1 MAQPQAGKSH
11 IQPAHPPLRSHQ
23 EAPKR
28 RWGRTSCPR
37 RSRGQQ
43 RWRTPAQLCQ
53 QSCGRNRDKTLEPES
68 GSPTIGT
75 QTTPYCPLFSATHP
89 SCSVPRPQSCSSA
102 GPRCSPTTLCV
113 SSMVLWQYRATYCAA
128 AAPSG
133 VGHHSMAQ
141 MGPPTKKAAS
151 RRSSWGCRE
160 LNLWRGGGQ
169 GTRQPGL
176 HVAGP
181 HDRPLTCSICIKRRH
196 PQGPP
201 AGRRRAETSPP
212 PAGMGQLRWGGTSV
226 KSVILSLTGGDLR
239 MPQPPPSTV
248 SPHAAPPLPALPTV
262 PFRQM
267 HPVVCQGD
275 PVREFPL
282 RVHLL
287 PPAGDATDI
296 STDSAGPSSRVP
308 PHVWPPGG
316 TARMQG
322 RPHAAQMSHGPPPP
336 LTGCR

>member
-1 MAQPQAGKSH
+1 MQPHHAVRLLHGSVAVQSH
-11 IQPAHPPLRSHQ
+11 VLR
-23 EAPKR
+23 
-28 RWGRTSCPR
+28 GRC
-37 RSRGQQ
+37 
-43 RWRTPAQLCQ
+43 
-53 QSCGRNRDKTLEPES
+53 TL
-68 GSPTIGT
+68 
-75 QTTPYCPLFSATHP
+75 
-89 SCSVPRPQSCSSA
+89 
-102 GPRCSPTTLCV
+102 
-113 SSMVLWQYRATYCAA
+113 
-128 AAPSG
+128 
-133 VGHHSMAQ
+133 
-141 MGPPTKKAAS
+141 
-151 RRSSWGCRE
+151 
-160 LNLWRGGGQ
+160 
-169 GTRQPGL
+169 
-176 HVAGP
+176 
-181 HDRPLTCSICIKRRH
+181 
-196 PQGPP
+196 
-201 AGRRRAETSPP
+201 RRRAPLHGPDGATHKEGRVPALLVGLQGAESVARRGSGHQATGAARGRTPRSPTDLFNLYKAP
-212 PAGMGQLRWGGTSV
+212 PSSRPSRWTQ
-226 KSVILSLTGGDLR
+226 KSGDFSSTGRYGAASLGRNEREKCILSLTGGDLR

-296 STDSAGPSSRVP
+296 STDSAGPSSWVP